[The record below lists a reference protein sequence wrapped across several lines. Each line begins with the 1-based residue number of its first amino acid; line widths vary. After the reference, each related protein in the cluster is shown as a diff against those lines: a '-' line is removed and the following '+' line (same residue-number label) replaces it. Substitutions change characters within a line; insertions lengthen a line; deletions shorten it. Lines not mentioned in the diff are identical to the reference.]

1 MGKTWSFITNYSE
14 QTKTNYLSTS
24 RKQKDFFKRK
34 TLFARAREQKKHEQ
48 NTPVKCFVYSHIARL
63 HTLFLHDGQVL

>member
-1 MGKTWSFITNYSE
+1 MGKTWNFITNYNE

-34 TLFARAREQKKHEQ
+34 TLFARAREQKNMNK
-48 NTPVKCFVYSHIARL
+48 TKILGCLP
-63 HTLFLHDGQVL
+63 